1 MMEVFKQKKHQEK
14 RGTIVN
20 LSDKVIELYTGYD
33 LASGSEFGDVYGQ
46 VQRNWQDV
54 IYGRV

>member
-1 MMEVFKQKKHQEK
+1 MEVFKQKKHQEK